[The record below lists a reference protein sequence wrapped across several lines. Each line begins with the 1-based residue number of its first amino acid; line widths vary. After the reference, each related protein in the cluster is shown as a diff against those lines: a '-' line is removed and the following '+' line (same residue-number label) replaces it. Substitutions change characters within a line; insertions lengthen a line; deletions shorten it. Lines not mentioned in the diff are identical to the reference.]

1 MSKNIDSEH
10 WSKII
15 SAKRSWWDID
25 LKGVLDYESLI
36 FSLVKRDIVSIYKQ
50 TILGPVW
57 FLFGP
62 LITVFTYTFAFSTI
76 AHIPTDG
83 IPAPAFY
90 LAGTVLWNYFQ
101 ACFNGSSGTFRNNA
115 HLFGKVYFP
124 RIIPSLALII
134 SNLLKMMLQF
144 IVFIVFCFYYQSIG
158 EIEMNGYVM
167 LFPLLVLLMAILSLG
182 FGLIISSISVK
193 YRDMN
198 QLIGVFVSLLMYAS
212 PIIYPSSSVPSIL
225 KPYISLNPIVPIIN
239 TFRYGFTGAGG
250 FEWTGLFYTTVVSI
264 ITLFI
269 GLVMF
274 HKVEKTFIDTI

>member
-1 MSKNIDSEH
+1 MKTNVESEN

-15 SAKRSWWDID
+15 SGKKSWWNID
-25 LKGVLDYESLI
+25 LKGILDYKGLI
-36 FSLVKRDIVSIYKQ
+36 LSLVKRDLVSIYKQ

-62 LITVFTYTFAFSTI
+62 LFTVFTYTFAFSTI

-83 IPAPAFY
+83 IPAPVFY
-90 LAGTVLWNYFQ
+90 LAGTILWNYFQ
-101 ACFNGSSGTFRNNA
+101 ACLNGSSSTFLSNA

-124 RIIPSLALII
+124 RIIPSIALII

-144 IVFIVFCFYYQSIG
+144 IVFIVFCFYYQFLG
-158 EIEMNGYVM
+158 KLEMNGYVI

-193 YRDMN
+193 YRDVN
-198 QLIGVFVSLLMYAS
+198 QLIGVFVTLLMYAS
-212 PIIYPSSSVPSIL
+212 PIIYPSSSVPALL

-239 TFRYGFTGAGG
+239 TFRFGFTGAGS
-250 FEWTGLFYTTVVSI
+250 FEWFGILYTSIFSI

-274 HKVEKTFIDTI
+274 HRVEKTFIDTI